1 MTIAIIDVHL
11 GNLNALVRCVEDAGF
26 QAELHTEPPTHLPS
40 KVILPGVSS
49 FDVFMTRIE
58 QSGWAEWLLSNND
71 RLDGLLGICV
81 GMQVLFDES
90 EEGCKN
96 GLGLIS
102 GTVARATDITRLPN
116 MGWRSLEKS
125 TTLTEKCDINRGFYF
140 LHSYACNVSD
150 RTAEITKS
158 NTVTATVQKLNT
170 FGVQFHPEKSYANGV
185 QLIKNFHM
193 VTQ

>member
-1 MTIAIIDVHL
+1 MTIAIIDVQL

-26 QAELHTEPPTHLPS
+26 RAALHTKPPTYLPS

-49 FDVFMTRIE
+49 FDTFISRIE
-58 QSGWAEWLLSNND
+58 QSGWAEWLLTNHD
-71 RLDGLLGICV
+71 QLDGLLGICV

-90 EEGCKN
+90 EEGCKQ

-102 GTVARATDITRLPN
+102 GTVARATNITRLPN
-116 MGWRSLEKS
+116 MGWRSLEREA
-125 TTLTEKCDINRGFYF
+125 TLTEQCDLRRGFYF
-140 LHSYACNVSD
+140 LHSYACNVNDPS
-150 RTAEITKS
+150 AEVTKS

-170 FGVQFHPEKSYANGV
+170 FGVQFHPEKSYANGI
-185 QLIKNFHM
+185 QLIRNFHM